1 VPPARHWLVLSLA
14 AATTITLTSAS
25 ACNRSADDEAAD
37 DPVRVAVQEARL
49 DTLRDAASAP
59 GIVVPSA
66 AGDWTIYIEEPAE
79 IVELPHKEGDEVAV
93 GDVLVRFQVASL
105 SQESAASELAVLE
118 ATSDVQRAR
127 EAAAQTQSLFDRG
140 LVARLEHE
148 SRQAALAAAEAR
160 LQQATSQ
167 LEIVKSNE
175 SRTVVRARF
184 PGTVVNV
191 WHAPGDM
198 LTGSSTDPILRVVD
212 RSRVQVA
219 VQLPIAQVAR
229 IAPGQ
234 LATVRSFGGDTPE
247 LATVSSRADTTDAN
261 VPTAEVRLSFT
272 QPPTLPV
279 DTPVSVE
286 IVFDQRANVLVVPA
300 AALMTDAQGSYVVVV
315 GDDERAHR
323 RDVRIGMRTRDLVHI
338 ATGLNPGERVIVSG
352 VGEIGEGTPVAT
364 GR

>member
-1 VPPARHWLVLSLA
+1 MPHDRHRLVISLA
-14 AATTITLTSAS
+14 IGLALIPAS
-25 ACNRSADDEAAD
+25 ACNRSADDEAAA

-66 AGDWTIYIEEPAE
+66 AGDWTVYIEEPAE
-79 IVELPHKEGDEVAV
+79 IVELPHKEGDEVAA
-93 GDVLVRFQVASL
+93 GAVLVRFQVASL
-105 SQESAASELAVLE
+105 TQESAATELAVLE
-118 ATSDVQRAR
+118 ATSDVQRTR
-127 EAAAQTQSLFDRG
+127 EAVAQTQSLFDRG
-140 LVARLEHE
+140 LIARVEHE
-148 SRQAALAAAEAR
+148 SRQAELAAAESR
-160 LQQATSQ
+160 LRQATSR
-167 LEIVKSNE
+167 LEAVKSNE

-191 WHAPGDM
+191 WHAPGDL

-234 LATVRSFGGDTPE
+234 LATVRSFGGETPE
-247 LATVSSRADTTDAN
+247 LATVASRADTTDAN

-300 AALMTDAQGSYVVVV
+300 AAVMTDAKGPYVVVV
-315 GDDERAHR
+315 GEDERAHR

-338 ATGLNPGERVIVSG
+338 ATGLTAGERVIVSG
-352 VGEIGEGTPVAT
+352 VGEIGEGTAVAT